1 MIIVVVV
8 GIVVKVVV
16 VVIIVIVFFNV
27 IGIDIIGLFFF
38 EQFHFF
44 EHFVDFVH
52 DSIDFVEI
60 EENVNGSI
68 GLCVIFIEV

>member
-1 MIIVVVV
+1 MIIVDVV

-16 VVIIVIVFFNV
+16 VVIVIVFFNV

-60 EENVNGSI
+60 EENVNRSI